1 MFRSLFL
8 LKMVTNIKIYDT
20 IAKNIEICKRTRKT
34 NMEENQNVEWKTK
47 WRDEYLKWICGFANA
62 QGGKI
67 YIGTADDGTIVGVQN
82 SKVLLED
89 IPNKIQTML
98 GIVADV
104 NLLSSNDKEYIEI
117 IVKPSNFPVNYKGE
131 YHYRSGSTKQ
141 QLKGIA
147 LADFLVEKTGVR
159 WEDVPVPGIEVE
171 DLDKDSFDIFRR
183 EALRSKRMTQADL
196 RISNEE
202 LIDSLGLQTEI
213 GMKRA
218 AIMMFHRNP
227 EKWIPGCY
235 TKIGKFRSASD
246 LQYQDEV
253 HGSLFLQA
261 DRVIELIYL
270 KYLKAP
276 ITYDNMTRIETY
288 PYPKDAVR
296 EAYYNA
302 LIHSCWFSGTP
313 IQIRIEEEAMYI
325 SNDCV
330 FPLGWTAETLM
341 HRHRS
346 KPYNPSIANAF
357 FRAGYV
363 ESWGR
368 GIQKICESCR
378 NHGTAQP
385 EYFIHTEDIMVK
397 LSAISQEEIKKVLIR
412 QHGGLNG
419 GLENEIIQTLTEEPG
434 ITQKKMSEKLNTP
447 VRTIQRALKKLREEG
462 LVERVGGKK
471 YGYWEIH
478 K

>member
-1 MFRSLFL
+1 
-8 LKMVTNIKIYDT
+8 
-20 IAKNIEICKRTRKT
+20 
-34 NMEENQNVEWKTK
+34 
-47 WRDEYLKWICGFANA
+47 
-62 QGGKI
+62 
-67 YIGTADDGTIVGVQN
+67 
-82 SKVLLED
+82 
-89 IPNKIQTML
+89 
-98 GIVADV
+98 
-104 NLLSSNDKEYIEI
+104 
-117 IVKPSNFPVNYKGE
+117 
-131 YHYRSGSTKQ
+131 
-141 QLKGIA
+141 
-147 LADFLVEKTGVR
+147 
-159 WEDVPVPGIEVE
+159 
-171 DLDKDSFDIFRR
+171 
-183 EALRSKRMTQADL
+183 
-196 RISNEE
+196 
-202 LIDSLGLQTEI
+202 
-213 GMKRA
+213 
-218 AIMMFHRNP
+218 
-227 EKWIPGCY
+227 
-235 TKIGKFRSASD
+235 
-246 LQYQDEV
+246 
-253 HGSLFLQA
+253 
-261 DRVIELIYL
+261 
-270 KYLKAP
+270 
-276 ITYDNMTRIETY
+276 
-288 PYPKDAVR
+288 
-296 EAYYNA
+296 
-302 LIHSCWFSGTP
+302 
-313 IQIRIEEEAMYI
+313 MYI

-397 LSAISQEEIKKVLIR
+397 LSAISQKEIKKVLIR

>member
-1 MFRSLFL
+1 
-8 LKMVTNIKIYDT
+8 
-20 IAKNIEICKRTRKT
+20 
-34 NMEENQNVEWKTK
+34 
-47 WRDEYLKWICGFANA
+47 
-62 QGGKI
+62 
-67 YIGTADDGTIVGVQN
+67 
-82 SKVLLED
+82 
-89 IPNKIQTML
+89 
-98 GIVADV
+98 
-104 NLLSSNDKEYIEI
+104 
-117 IVKPSNFPVNYKGE
+117 
-131 YHYRSGSTKQ
+131 
-141 QLKGIA
+141 
-147 LADFLVEKTGVR
+147 
-159 WEDVPVPGIEVE
+159 
-171 DLDKDSFDIFRR
+171 
-183 EALRSKRMTQADL
+183 
-196 RISNEE
+196 
-202 LIDSLGLQTEI
+202 
-213 GMKRA
+213 
-218 AIMMFHRNP
+218 MFHRNP

-341 HRHRS
+341 QRHRS

-378 NHGTAQP
+378 DHGTAQP
-385 EYFIHTEDIMVK
+385 EYFIHNEDIMVK

-462 LVERVGGKK
+462 FVERVGGKK